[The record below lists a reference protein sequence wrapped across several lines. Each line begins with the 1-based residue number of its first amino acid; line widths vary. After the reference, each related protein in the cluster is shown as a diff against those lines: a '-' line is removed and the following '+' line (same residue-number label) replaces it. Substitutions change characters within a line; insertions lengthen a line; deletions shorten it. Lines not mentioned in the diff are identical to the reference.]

1 MSMSVFVFGKRVKVF
16 MRDLMCCTRLGGIHV
31 DKKDRWR
38 PRSAEHRIDLHI
50 LIINAH
56 SQGTWVPVPFDLVQL
71 KKAS

>member
-1 MSMSVFVFGKRVKVF
+1 MS
-16 MRDLMCCTRLGGIHV
+16 TRKIGGGLGRQNN
-31 DKKDRWR
+31 K
-38 PRSAEHRIDLHI
+38 IDLHI